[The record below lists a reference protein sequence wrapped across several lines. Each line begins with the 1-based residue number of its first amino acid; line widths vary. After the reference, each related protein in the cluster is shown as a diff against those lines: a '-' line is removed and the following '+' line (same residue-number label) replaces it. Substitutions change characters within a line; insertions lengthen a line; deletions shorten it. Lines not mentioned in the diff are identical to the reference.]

1 MPLHRPPNSNLI
13 TLKIVNSMS
22 TNPLIGFT
30 ERKYMEKVLLY
41 PVNTDP
47 GTAALVKS
55 REQWVR
61 MAT

>member
-1 MPLHRPPNSNLI
+1 M
-13 TLKIVNSMS
+13 KIVNSMS
-22 TNPLIGFT
+22 TNPLIGII

-41 PVNTDP
+41 PVNTDS